1 MPTKILK
8 PVWTSKYLV
17 SAFDVD
23 HRLEA
28 KLTSLCNYFQ
38 ESAWQHATH
47 LRVGYDQV
55 KLKNLAW
62 VLSRLRI
69 QILHYPRWREE
80 LLLETWPKGIDGP
93 HALRDFCILNK
104 KGDILARGASAWLL
118 VNTQT
123 KRPARME
130 EELAHIIS
138 FNQHVHAIEEKIPKL
153 KDLPTSQNV
162 RTIESGYSDLD
173 ANAHVNNVRYI
184 SWACDAV
191 NPEVHLKNR
200 ITDFTINFL
209 SETKMGEQTRIN
221 CYSGSE
227 NKFLVEGIHAVKEQA
242 SFRASLAFEPLQD

>member
-1 MPTKILK
+1 VPTKALK

-62 VLSRLRI
+62 ILSRLRI
-69 QILHYPRWREE
+69 KIEQYPHWREE
-80 LLLETWPKGIDGP
+80 LILETWPKGIDGP
-93 HALRDFCILNK
+93 HALRDFCLLNK

-118 VNTQT
+118 LNTKT

-138 FNQHVHAIEEKIPKL
+138 FNQNVNAIEEKIPKL
-153 KDLPTSQNV
+153 KEYSSSIEV
-162 RTIESGYSDLD
+162 RTLEAGYSDMD

-191 NPEVHLKNR
+191 NPEVHLENR
-200 ITDFTINFL
+200 IIDFTINFL
-209 SETKMGEQTRIN
+209 SETRMGEQTRI
-221 CYSGSE
+221 YSAPDSD
-227 NKFLVEGIHAVKEQA
+227 NTYLIEGIHALKGQA
-242 SFRASLAFEPLQD
+242 SFRASLTFEPVQV

>member
-1 MPTKILK
+1 VPTKVLK
-8 PVWTSKYLV
+8 PVWTNKYLV

-62 VLSRLRI
+62 ILSRLRI
-69 QILHYPRWREE
+69 QISKYPFWREE
-80 LLLETWPKGIDGP
+80 LILETWPKGIDGP
-93 HALRDFCILNK
+93 YALRDFCILNK
-104 KGDILARGASAWLL
+104 KGEILARGASAWLL
-118 VNTQT
+118 LNTQT
-123 KRPARME
+123 KKPARLE
-130 EELAHIIS
+130 EELAHILS

-153 KDLPTSQNV
+153 KDLPSGKVV
-162 RTIESGYSDLD
+162 RTIEAGYSDLD

-191 NPEVHLKNR
+191 NPEVHLNNR
-200 ITDFTINFL
+200 ISDFTINFL
-209 SETKMGEQTRIN
+209 SETKMGEQTQIN
-221 CYSGSE
+221 SAVEAE
-227 NKFLVEGIHAVKEQA
+227 NKYLVEGIHTAKEQA
-242 SFRASLAFEPLQD
+242 SFRASLTFESVQG